1 MMFFV
6 YVLVCIGFAAV
17 ALSFLFNRAPVA
29 VTLMAVCLFSLVPI
43 FQASDGIP
51 AHADGRLAAEQWR
64 LLAVA
69 PLPDSV
75 FIVTLLFHPDDIR
88 TYRLTL
94 PNGQQR
100 DKFLEAQRSIKQ
112 GKTLMGKARR
122 GRAGLLDDS
131 EMQFDFTEAPQA
143 TKEGQSP

>member
-6 YVLVCIGFAAV
+6 YILVCIGFAAV
-17 ALSFLFNRAPVA
+17 ALSFLFNRAPA
-29 VTLMAVCLFSLVPI
+29 AITLMAICLFSLVPI

-75 FIVTLLFHPDDIR
+75 FIVTLKFGSDDIK
-88 TYRLTL
+88 TYRLVL
-94 PNGQQR
+94 PDGRER
-100 DKFLEAQRSIKQ
+100 DKFLQAQQSIKQ
-112 GKTLMGKARR
+112 GKTLTGKARR

-131 EMQFDFTEAPQA
+131 EMQFDFTEAPQVQ
-143 TKEGQSP
+143 KEQTP